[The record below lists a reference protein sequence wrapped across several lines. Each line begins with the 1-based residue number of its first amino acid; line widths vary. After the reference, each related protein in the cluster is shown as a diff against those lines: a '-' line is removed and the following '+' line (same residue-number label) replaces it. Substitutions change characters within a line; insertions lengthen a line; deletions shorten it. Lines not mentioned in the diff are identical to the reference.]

1 MDLVVLDESTEGWV
15 KVSTVEGDGYVSADY
30 VTLSTE
36 YIHAESKAEEE
47 ARLAREEAERQA
59 AARAAEEA
67 RRAREAE
74 EAAKRKKEQAAAKKE
89 PSKASRPSSGSAP
102 SNNAGTG
109 GTTAPQKAG
118 SVFKRIQAVVNY
130 GMQFLRQSIC
140 VWRDKP

>member
-1 MDLVVLDESTEGWV
+1 M
-15 KVSTVEGDGYVSADY
+15 SADY

-74 EAAKRKKEQAAAKKE
+74 EAAKRKKEQAVWQE
-89 PSKASRPSSGSAP
+89 GNLRKASRCLPVCGIRERRHGKNDSAP
-102 SNNAGTG
+102 SGHVSITG
-109 GTTAPQKAG
+109 
-118 SVFKRIQAVVNY
+118 SR
-130 GMQFLRQSIC
+130 
-140 VWRDKP
+140 